1 MVLYWCFDVAVV
13 VAFDDVEIFNEELEV
28 VGGVVEDDVVET
40 VALAVGQ
47 GVERKLS

>member
-1 MVLYWCFDVAVV
+1 LWCFVVAV

-40 VALAVGQ
+40 VVLVVGQ
-47 GVERKLS
+47 GVGRK